1 MALLPVMV
9 HGDAQTG
16 SDPAQG
22 YVANRSVAGTKTD
35 TPLIETPQAISVI
48 TRDQL
53 DTQGVLPLN
62 QALRCT
68 PGVKTDPNGADI
80 RFDGNVYIR
89 GFLADQYLDGLKLF
103 RGAFTAPAVEPWLL
117 ERSTSCMGQARR
129 CMGRPRPAGSL
140 T

>member
-1 MALLPVMV
+1 
-9 HGDAQTG
+9 
-16 SDPAQG
+16 
-22 YVANRSVAGTKTD
+22 
-35 TPLIETPQAISVI
+35 
-48 TRDQL
+48 L
-53 DTQGVLPLN
+53 DNQGVLILD

-89 GFLADQYLDGLKLF
+89 GFLANQYLDGLKLF
-103 RGAFTAPAVEPWLL
+103 RGALTAPAVEPWLL

-129 CMGRPRPAGSL
+129 CMGRPRTAGSL